1 MQAWGRGGA
10 LLWQAVGVC
19 RRRRS
24 AAGGCAGW
32 LAIRILALSQG
43 VGFKGTYTEIE
54 GRIQTTH
61 HPPDSCD

>member
-24 AAGGCAGW
+24 AAAAHGGFFAEQD
-32 LAIRILALSQG
+32 LRML
-43 VGFKGTYTEIE
+43 VHNMK
-54 GRIQTTH
+54 
-61 HPPDSCD
+61 